1 MKTLRYRLH
10 THLGR
15 WHWLGFTLYK
25 LFGLHRG
32 RLATPATDLVIEG
45 FPRSGTTYFAYAF
58 HAAQPAPMHIVF
70 HVHSPTAVQHAIR
83 LRVPT
88 LVVIRRPEDA
98 VHSAKLRLPEIP
110 TVVFFER
117 YRVFYETLE
126 PHLAHVVV
134 ADFNEVVGD
143 VAGVT
148 ERLNAK
154 FGTAFRLF
162 DPTPKNIAAVN
173 RELDSRNAP
182 LGGGPLTSYRP
193 NPVKAAL
200 KGTLDLTDCAA
211 MLNRCKAVY
220 ARLSLRGE
228 D

>member
-1 MKTLRYRLH
+1 MKTLRERLH

-15 WHWLGFTLYK
+15 WRWLGFTLYK

-58 HAAQPAPMHIVF
+58 VAAQPAPMRIVF
-70 HVHSPTAVQHAIR
+70 HVRSPAAVLHAIR

-98 VHSAKLRLPEIP
+98 VRSARLRLPEISAAA
-110 TVVFFER
+110 FFER
-117 YRVFYETLE
+117 YRVCNETLE

-134 ADFNEVVGD
+134 ASVDEAVGD

-154 FGTAFRLF
+154 FGTAFRPF
-162 DPTPKNIAAVN
+162 DPTPENIASVN
-173 RELDSRNAP
+173 RRLDVRHAQ
-182 LGGGPLTSYRP
+182 LGAGPLTSCHREFGGEFGDRA
-193 NPVKAAL
+193 NSV
-200 KGTLDLTDCAA
+200 T
-211 MLNRCKAVY
+211 VY
-220 ARLSLRGE
+220 LIHT
-228 D
+228 

>member
-1 MKTLRYRLH
+1 MKALRYRLH

-15 WHWLGFTLYK
+15 WRWLGFTLYQ

-32 RLATPATDLVIEG
+32 QLATPTTDLVIEG
-45 FPRSGTTYFAYAF
+45 FPRSGTTYFDYAF
-58 HAAQPAPMHIVF
+58 CAAQPAPMRIVF
-70 HVHSPTAVQHAIR
+70 HVHSPAAVLHAIR

-98 VHSAKLRLPEIP
+98 VRSAKLRLPEIP
-110 TVVFFER
+110 AAAFFER

-134 ADFNEVVGD
+134 ADFDEAVGD
-143 VAGVT
+143 VAGVI

-154 FGTAFRLF
+154 FGTTFRLF
-162 DPTPKNIAAVN
+162 DQTPENIASVN
-173 RELDSRNAP
+173 RQLDSRNAQ

-200 KGTLDLTDCAA
+200 KGTLDLSDSAA
-211 MLNRCKAVY
+211 MLDRCKAV
-220 ARLSLRGE
+220 
-228 D
+228 